1 MNTTADQLQTLFN
14 NNFVAYYRSH
24 LAHVNVIGRHFQSDH
39 ELFGEIYR
47 DLQTEIDTIA
57 ELLRTIDEFM
67 PTEIQA
73 VLNLSEISTGE
84 LDGPSEYLLQAV
96 RNDLIQLKL
105 THQQLMEVADE
116 EEYDEIENYAQDR
129 ILKLGKFIWK
139 LNSVLD

>member
-1 MNTTADQLQTLFN
+1 M
-14 NNFVAYYRSH
+14 
-24 LAHVNVIGRHFQSDH
+24 
-39 ELFGEIYR
+39 FGEIYR